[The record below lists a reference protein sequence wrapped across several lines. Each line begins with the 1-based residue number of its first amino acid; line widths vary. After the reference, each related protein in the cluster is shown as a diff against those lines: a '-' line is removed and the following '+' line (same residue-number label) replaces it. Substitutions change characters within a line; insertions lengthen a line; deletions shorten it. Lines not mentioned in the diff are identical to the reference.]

1 MSYVEKEGENSDYLN
16 MLLFDIS
23 YLTQNVTY
31 ISLWGLK
38 VSVAKVKDELI
49 FVCI

>member
-23 YLTQNVTY
+23 YLTQNVIH
-31 ISLWGLK
+31 ISLWGLQ